1 MVTRLMLTKLKR
13 GGRFCKWEIEEKFE
27 RSDEGVDR
35 LDEIGLSRKIT
46 RTEDCGG
53 LSGLGVLASVV
64 SPPDS
69 PHGTMGLPSEGG

>member
-1 MVTRLMLTKLKR
+1 MD
-13 GGRFCKWEIEEKFE
+13 EKFE

-53 LSGLGVLASVV
+53 LSGLGALV
-64 SPPDS
+64 SGVSAPDS
-69 PHGTMGLPSEGG
+69 PHRMLGLPSEGG